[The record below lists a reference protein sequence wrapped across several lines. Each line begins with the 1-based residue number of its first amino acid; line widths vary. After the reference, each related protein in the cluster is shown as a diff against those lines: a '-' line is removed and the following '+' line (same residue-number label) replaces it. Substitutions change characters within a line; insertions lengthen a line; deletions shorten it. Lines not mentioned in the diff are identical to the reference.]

1 MTSWQTQPPV
11 PPDEDSCDLLRASGE
26 LFQGRLT
33 EIVKQSGISLPSAL
47 AAFGRELGEA
57 HDQLASAGPLDGF
70 DQIGELTASRLTLL
84 GDEDLE
90 LDIRLREIG
99 THLREAVGRDLWRA
113 RSRYM
118 TLLHRPTIE
127 EAADPIGFEVICLG
141 LRALCRE
148 FGGSL
153 EQRLTLLDRLER
165 SLGEELPR
173 LYREID
179 GLLTRG
185 GVEAAVAA
193 NAVGMPTRRGPG
205 NETPDRRGEVPTNPL
220 SALRQVVRQRS
231 AAESPAET
239 GDSAAESP
247 ARSGNPTLDAAAML
261 MLQHLLE
268 RLSVLEAC
276 STARATDSTETD
288 SLPRQ
293 DLRALKSKDLDLP
306 LGIPEAI
313 TLDTLALIFEAIF
326 DSTELPD
333 AVKAAIA
340 RLQIPL
346 LKLAIIDPSLFAN
359 SQHPARMLINRMAR
373 AAVGLPRQA
382 GREHPVCQRLAALS
396 AAVRETLSAN
406 SGGLDPYLAE
416 LGSLIDARDREV
428 RLAGEAYALLLA
440 THETRQHAE
449 QLARDW
455 LRTSLARNRS
465 PEIASFLDRYWLRVM
480 ITAALEGGSE
490 GKRWQEDSATGED
503 LIWSVLPK
511 ETAEERK
518 RLAGQASSLVR
529 RIGAGLDAIG
539 VSAAE
544 RAPFLNCLF
553 DLQTAALRGQ
563 PAIPSGASDNRTLTG
578 SSATASPKQGPRLL
592 TGSGMRIHYLVTAN
606 TRTHQGASSSWQ
618 VGDWL
623 RFRASEQEAVCG
635 LCCWR
640 NPASGT
646 VLLFNPDWGYA
657 VAIAPSTLDEQIA
670 AKRAQVVSR
679 IATFDAAA
687 ERALQSLDA
696 Q

>member
-1 MTSWQTQPPV
+1 MTSRQTQPPV
-11 PPDEDSCDLLRASGE
+11 APEEDSFELLRASRE

-33 EIVKQSGISLPSAL
+33 EIVKQSGVSLPAAL

-70 DQIGELTASRLTLL
+70 DQVGELTASRLTLL
-84 GDEDLE
+84 GDEELE

-99 THLREAVGRDLWRA
+99 THLREAAGRDLWRA

-118 TLLHRPTIE
+118 TLLDRPTIE
-127 EAADPIGFEVICLG
+127 EAADPIGFEVISLG
-141 LRALCRE
+141 LWALCRE
-148 FGGSL
+148 FGGRL
-153 EQRLTLLDRLER
+153 DQRLALLDRLER
-165 SLGEELPR
+165 KLGEELPG

-179 GLLTRG
+179 GLLARG
-185 GVEAAVAA
+185 GVEAAAAA
-193 NAVGMPTRRGPG
+193 NAPGAPTRRGLG
-205 NETPDRRGEVPTNPL
+205 NETPDRRGEAPANPL

-231 AAESPAET
+231 DAESPAET

-247 ARSGNPTLDAAAML
+247 GRSGNPTLDAAAMV

-268 RLSVLEAC
+268 RLSVLEAR
-276 STARATDSTETD
+276 SNAPVTDSTETD

-293 DLRALKSKDLDLP
+293 ELRALKSKDLDLP

-359 SQHPARMLINRMAR
+359 SQHPARLLINRMAR

-396 AAVRETLSAN
+396 AAVREALAAN
-406 SGGLDPYLAE
+406 SGKLEPYLSE
-416 LGSLIDARDREV
+416 LQSLIDERDRTV
-428 RLAGEAYALLLA
+428 RLAGEAHAPLLA
-440 THETRQHAE
+440 AHETRQYAE

-455 LRTSLARNRS
+455 LRASLTRNRS
-465 PEIASFLDRYWLRVM
+465 PEIASFLDHYWLRVM
-480 ITAALEGGSE
+480 IAAALEGGAE
-490 GKRWQEDSATGED
+490 GKRWQEDSATGEE

-511 ETAEERK
+511 QTAEERK

-539 VSAAE
+539 VSTAE
-544 RAPFLNCLF
+544 RMPFLNCLF

-563 PAIPSGASDNRTLTG
+563 PAIPPGASDDRPLTAP
-578 SSATASPKQGPRLL
+578 SASASPKRGPRLL
-592 TGSGMRIHYLVTAN
+592 TGSGLRIHYLVTAN
-606 TRTHQGASSSWQ
+606 TGTRQGASSGWQ

-646 VLLFNPDWGYA
+646 ALLFNPDWGYA

-687 ERALQSLDA
+687 ERALQRLDP